1 MAIVLPLLEPLTGHI
16 LRKLLADGCPLHLEQ
31 YKGKIQK
38 YGGSEKVLADAMKAI
53 DSHVQDLQGKEVT
66 PQR

>member
-1 MAIVLPLLEPLTGHI
+1 VAIVLPLLEPLTGYI
-16 LRKLLADGCPLHLEQ
+16 LRKLLADECPLHLKQ

-38 YGGSEKVLADAMKAI
+38 YGGSEKVLADTMKAV